1 VTAKRTWREHV
12 RAAFLE
18 NLGLKILSLVVA
30 IGFFGFIHGA
40 ERAQRTFLV
49 SLVTV
54 PPPDSANRTL
64 MTQLPTEIAV
74 TLRGSRAQ
82 LDDLRAEDLGT
93 VRLDL
98 SSGTEDVIHFD
109 ETMFRV
115 PPGMSVEQIYP
126 PKVSVRFD
134 DVITRQI
141 PVQIA
146 RTGEPAEGF
155 TVKGSTAVEPE
166 TVTAEGP
173 RSVIDVIQY
182 ARAAPFDVSGLKEGT
197 YRRPLALNAPPALAS
212 FDVQSV
218 TATVDIVRELRST
231 TYRKLKVEVVGAPTL
246 TTQPRTV
253 NVKVTG
259 TPEEVNSLAP
269 ESVVPHVKLPEKVDL
284 SEPGSAYADVTV
296 ELPEGISAEV
306 EPAKVV
312 VKWGVQ

>member
-1 VTAKRTWREHV
+1 MTAKRTWREHL
-12 RAAFLE
+12 RAALFE
-18 NLGLKILSLVVA
+18 NFGLKVLSLIVA
-30 IGFFGFIHGA
+30 LGFFGFIHGD

-49 SLVTV
+49 SVVTV
-54 PPPDSANRTL
+54 PPPESANRQV
-64 MTQLPTEIAV
+64 MTQLPTEIAI

-82 LDDLRAEDLGT
+82 LDALRADDLGT

-98 SSGTEDVIHFD
+98 SSGTDEQIFFD
-109 ETMFRV
+109 EAMFRV
-115 PPGMSVEQIYP
+115 PPGMNVDQIYP

-134 DVITRQI
+134 DVIVRQV

-155 TVKGSTAVEPE
+155 TVKGPTEVEPE

-197 YRRPLALNAPPALAS
+197 YRRPLALNPPPALAT
-212 FDVQSV
+212 FDVQSA
-218 TATVDIVRELRST
+218 TATVEIVRELRST
-231 TYRKLKVEVVGAPTL
+231 TFRKLRVEVVGAPNL
-246 TTQPRTV
+246 TAQPAAV

-269 ESVVPHVKLPEKVDL
+269 ESVVPRVELPKDLDVK
-284 SEPGSAYADVTV
+284 EPGSAYLDVLV
-296 ELPEGISAEV
+296 ELPGDIEAEV
-306 EPAKVV
+306 EPKKVV
-312 VKWGVQ
+312 VKWGVK